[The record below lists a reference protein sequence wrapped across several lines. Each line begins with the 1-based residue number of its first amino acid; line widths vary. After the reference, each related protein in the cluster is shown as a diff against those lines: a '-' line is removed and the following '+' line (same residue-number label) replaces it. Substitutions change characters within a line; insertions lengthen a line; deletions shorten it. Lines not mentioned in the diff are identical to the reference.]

1 MRQQQIQPQSSDLD
15 PMYASL
21 RRTTRF
27 VWDNL
32 VEVVQIS
39 LAWFLAALPIVTI
52 GPATVGAYRAV
63 LSLREGDGE
72 SADGI
77 DWPAVLETVRAGFVH
92 ATLLSFVP
100 LVLLVSAAN
109 YVLAYLASGSVTA
122 GLLGLGCLYAGLY
135 AGLVSMPT
143 LLGLAS
149 GKPVLEAFADGYRW
163 TARHAVGA
171 VALGVVTV
179 VLFVVSS
186 LLTVAVAV
194 LFAGVAFALHVE
206 FVASVSAPAEAS
218 PVATEVT
225 DA

>member
-1 MRQQQIQPQSSDLD
+1 MRQAKIKPQSNDLD

-21 RRTTRF
+21 QHTARF

-32 VEVVQIS
+32 VEVVWIS
-39 LAWFLAALPIVTI
+39 LAWFLAALPLVTI

-63 LSLREGDGE
+63 LSLREGE
-72 SADGI
+72 ADGI
-77 DWPAVLETVRAGFVH
+77 DRSAVLETVREGFVH

-109 YVLAYLASGSVTA
+109 YVLAYLASGAVTA

-135 AGLVSMPT
+135 AALVSMPT
-143 LLGLAS
+143 LLGLAA

-206 FVASVSAPAEAS
+206 FVANVSAPAEAT

>member
-1 MRQQQIQPQSSDLD
+1 MRQQQLQPQSNDLD

-21 RRTTRF
+21 RRTARF

-39 LAWFLAALPIVTI
+39 LAWFLAVLPIVTI

-63 LSLREGDGE
+63 LSLREDDV
-72 SADGI
+72 DGI
-77 DWPAVLETVRAGFVH
+77 DRGAVLEAVREGFVH

-109 YVLAYLASGSVTA
+109 YALAYLASGAVTA

-143 LLGLAS
+143 LLGLAA
-149 GKPVLEAFADGYRW
+149 GKPVLAAFADGYRW

-186 LLTVAVAV
+186 VLTVAVAV

-206 FVASVSAPAEAS
+206 FVASVSAPTEAT
-218 PVATEVT
+218 PITTEAEVT